1 MRKTAIA
8 LTSAI
13 MGAGA
18 MFGYLAGVAPATAQP
33 TDTPTNPTTSEL
45 AVEPNVVDDVVC
57 DDGWFLAEDH
67 TCVPPTYYDAPTRT
81 PVEVPIKTGEPA
93 APRTFMV
100 PVDWCPQE
108 DSCHVD
114 YRSDGHWYVV
124 EGQRP
129 W

>member
-1 MRKTAIA
+1 MRRIVMG
-8 LTSAI
+8 LTSGVL
-13 MGAGA
+13 GAGV
-18 MFGYLAGVAPATAQP
+18 MFGYLAAVAPATAQTP
-33 TDTPTNPTTSEL
+33 NDTDTSVVTTTTEVPSEL
-45 AVEPNVVDDVVC
+45 VIPEVAAASTDVVTTT
-57 DDGWFLAEDH
+57 E
-67 TCVPPTYYDAPTRT
+67 PTRT
-81 PVEVPIKTGEPA
+81 PVEVPIQTGEPA

-108 DSCHVD
+108 DSCYAD